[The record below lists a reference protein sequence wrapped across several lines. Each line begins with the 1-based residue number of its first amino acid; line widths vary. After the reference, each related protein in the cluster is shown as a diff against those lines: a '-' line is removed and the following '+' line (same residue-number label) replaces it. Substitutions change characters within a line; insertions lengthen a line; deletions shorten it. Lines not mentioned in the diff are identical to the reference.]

1 MINNYTGGKA
11 IRATHDIEK
20 KKTSFIDKQALC
32 GYLIDIYKNN
42 PDIFSYL
49 GLDFMTVY
57 DGAMF
62 QNDELRFFS
71 GEGLDLGNGYRLDS
85 IFLNKYDV
93 CVMSFYDQDDNE
105 IFYI

>member
-11 IRATHDIEK
+11 IKATHDIEK

-32 GYLIDIYKNN
+32 GYLIDIYNNN
-42 PDIFSYL
+42 PDIFSDL
-49 GLDFMTVY
+49 GLDFMAVY
-57 DGAMF
+57 DGTMF
-62 QNDELRFFS
+62 QNDKLRFFC

>member
-1 MINNYTGGKA
+1 MIKNYTGEKA
-11 IRATHDIEK
+11 IKATHDIEK
-20 KKTSFIDKQALC
+20 KETTFLERKALL
-32 GYLIDIYKNN
+32 GYLIDIYNNN
-42 PDIFSYL
+42 PEIFSDL

-57 DGAMF
+57 NEAIF
-62 QNDELRFFS
+62 QNDELRFFC

-93 CVMSFYDQDDNE
+93 CVLSFYDQDDNE